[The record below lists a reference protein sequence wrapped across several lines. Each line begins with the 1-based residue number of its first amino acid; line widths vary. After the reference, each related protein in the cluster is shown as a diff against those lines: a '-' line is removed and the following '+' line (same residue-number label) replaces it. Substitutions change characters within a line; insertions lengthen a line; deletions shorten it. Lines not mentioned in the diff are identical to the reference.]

1 MLFNYL
7 DKKSDWMKFLRFKNK
22 ADSLNQDISIKTGF
36 LDDEN
41 KVVELK
47 GEILDYFNA
56 DIKSIL
62 EKTVETHSLE
72 DIEILSP
79 TEPSKIVCIG
89 LNYKDHAAEL
99 NLELPE
105 SPVIFIKP
113 STTVNRTGGIII
125 YPKISK
131 QVDYE
136 GELAVVIGKT
146 TKQVSVEEADNHIF
160 GYTVINDV
168 TARDFTLGDGQW
180 TRGKSCDGFAPIG
193 PCIETDL
200 DPLNQ
205 RIVTKVNGEIK
216 QNSNT
221 NQMIFSP
228 QEIISYISQ
237 TMTLKAGDVIATGT
251 PPGVGPMDADSIVEV
266 TIEDIGTLKNH
277 LIGNN
282 EQNNN

>member
-1 MLFNYL
+1 
-7 DKKSDWMKFLRFKNK
+7 MKFLRFKNNK
-22 ADSLNQDISIKTGF
+22 DSINNDYKLKTGF
-36 LDDEN
+36 LDDEG
-41 KVVELK
+41 KVIELK
-47 GEILDYFNA
+47 GDILDYFNA
-56 DIKSIL
+56 DVETIL
-62 EKTVETHSLE
+62 ENMVESHSLE
-72 DIEILSP
+72 DIDILPP
-79 TEPSKIVCIG
+79 TDPSKIVCIG

-113 STTVNRTGGIII
+113 STTVNRADGIII
-125 YPKISK
+125 YPRISK

-136 GELAVVIGKT
+136 GELAVVIGKDAM
-146 TKQVSVEEADNHIF
+146 QLSVEEADDHIF

-168 TARDFTLGDGQW
+168 TARDFTLKDGQW

-228 QEIISYISQ
+228 QEIISYVSQ

-277 LIGNN
+277 LVRNN

>member
-1 MLFNYL
+1 
-7 DKKSDWMKFLRFKNK
+7 MKFLRFKNK
-22 ADSLNQDISIKTGF
+22 ADSLNNDLKTKSGF
-36 LDDEN
+36 LDDEG
-41 KVVELK
+41 KVIELK
-47 GEILDYFNA
+47 GDILDYFNK

-62 EKTVETHSLE
+62 DNMVASHSLD

-89 LNYKDHAAEL
+89 LNYKDHAKEL
-99 NLELPE
+99 NLDLPE

-113 STTVNRTGGIII
+113 STTINRTDNIII
-125 YPKISK
+125 YPKVSK
-131 QVDYE
+131 QIDYE

-146 TKQVSVEEADNHIF
+146 TKQVSIEEADDFIF
-160 GYTVINDV
+160 GYTIINDV

-193 PCIETDL
+193 PYIETDL

-205 RIVTKVNGEIK
+205 IITTKVNGEIR

-228 QEIISYISQ
+228 QEIISYVSE
-237 TMTLKAGDVIATGT
+237 TMTLNPGDIIATGT
-251 PPGVGPMDADSIVEV
+251 PPGVGEMKANSTVEV
-266 TIEDIGTLKNH
+266 EIKDIGTLRNY
-277 LIGNN
+277 LVN
-282 EQNNN
+282 EE

>member
-1 MLFNYL
+1 
-7 DKKSDWMKFLRFKNK
+7 MKFLRFKNNK
-22 ADSLNQDISIKTGF
+22 DSINNDYKLKTGF
-36 LDDEN
+36 LDDEG
-41 KVVELK
+41 KVIELK
-47 GEILDYFNA
+47 GDILDYFNA
-56 DIKSIL
+56 DIETIL
-62 EKTVETHSLE
+62 ENMVESHSLE
-72 DIEILSP
+72 DIDILPP
-79 TEPSKIVCIG
+79 TDPSKIVCIG

-113 STTVNRTGGIII
+113 STTVNRAGGIII

-136 GELAVVIGKT
+136 GELAVVIGKDAM
-146 TKQVSVEEADNHIF
+146 QVSVEEADNHIF

-168 TARDFTLGDGQW
+168 TARDFTLKDGQW

-228 QEIISYISQ
+228 QEIISYVSQ

-251 PPGVGPMDADSIVEV
+251 PPGVGPMDANSIVEV

-277 LIGNN
+277 LVRNN

>member
-1 MLFNYL
+1 M
-7 DKKSDWMKFLRFKNK
+7 
-22 ADSLNQDISIKTGF
+22 
-36 LDDEN
+36 
-41 KVVELK
+41 
-47 GEILDYFNA
+47 
-56 DIKSIL
+56 
-62 EKTVETHSLE
+62 E
-72 DIEILSP
+72 DIDILPP
-79 TEPSKIVCIG
+79 TDPSKIVCIG

-113 STTVNRTGGIII
+113 STTVNRADGIII
-125 YPKISK
+125 YPRISK

-136 GELAVVIGKT
+136 GELAVVIGKDAM
-146 TKQVSVEEADNHIF
+146 QLSVEEADNHIF

-168 TARDFTLGDGQW
+168 TARDFTLKDGQW

-228 QEIISYISQ
+228 QEIISYVSQ

-277 LIGNN
+277 LVRNN

>member
-1 MLFNYL
+1 
-7 DKKSDWMKFLRFKNK
+7 MKFLRFKNNK
-22 ADSLNQDISIKTGF
+22 DSINNDYKLKTGF
-36 LDDEN
+36 LDDEG
-41 KVVELK
+41 KVIELK
-47 GEILDYFNA
+47 GDILDYFNA
-56 DIKSIL
+56 DIETIL
-62 EKTVETHSLE
+62 ENMVESHSLE
-72 DIEILSP
+72 DIDILPP
-79 TEPSKIVCIG
+79 TDPSKIVCIG

-113 STTVNRTGGIII
+113 STTVNRAGGIII

-136 GELAVVIGKT
+136 GELAVVIGKDAM
-146 TKQVSVEEADNHIF
+146 QLSVEEADNHIF

-168 TARDFTLGDGQW
+168 TARDFTLKDGQW

-228 QEIISYISQ
+228 QEIISYVSQ

-277 LIGNN
+277 LVRNN

>member
-1 MLFNYL
+1 
-7 DKKSDWMKFLRFKNK
+7 MKFLRFKNRT
-22 ADSLNQDISIKTGF
+22 DSLNYDLKIKSGF
-36 LDDEN
+36 LDDDG
-41 KVVELK
+41 KVIELK
-47 GEILDYFNA
+47 GDILDYFDK
-56 DIKSIL
+56 DIKTIL
-62 EKTVETHSLE
+62 DNITESHSLE

-89 LNYKDHAAEL
+89 LNYKDHAKEL

-113 STTVNRTGGIII
+113 STTINYTNNNII
-125 YPKISK
+125 YPKISS

-136 GELAVVIGKT
+136 GELAVVIAKEA
-146 TKQVSVEEADNHIF
+146 KQVSVEEADDYIF
-160 GYTVINDV
+160 GYTIINDV

-193 PCIETDL
+193 PFIETDL

-205 RIVTKVNGEIK
+205 IITTKVNGEIR

-228 QEIISYISQ
+228 QEILSYISQ
-237 TMTLKAGDVIATGT
+237 TMTLNPGDIIATGT
-251 PPGVGPMDADSIVEV
+251 PPGVGEMKANSTVEV
-266 TIEDIGTLKNH
+266 EIEDIGTLRNY
-277 LIGNN
+277 LI
-282 EQNNN
+282 EEEKS

>member
-1 MLFNYL
+1 
-7 DKKSDWMKFLRFKNK
+7 MKFLRFKNSK
-22 ADSLNQDISIKTGF
+22 DSINNDYKLKTGF
-36 LDDEN
+36 LDDEG
-41 KVVELK
+41 KVIELK
-47 GEILDYFNA
+47 GDILDYFNA
-56 DIKSIL
+56 DIETIL
-62 EKTVETHSLE
+62 ENMVESHSLE
-72 DIEILSP
+72 DIDILPP
-79 TEPSKIVCIG
+79 TDPSKIVCIG

-113 STTVNRTGGIII
+113 STTVNRAGGIII
-125 YPKISK
+125 YPRISK

-136 GELAVVIGKT
+136 GELAVVIGKDAM
-146 TKQVSVEEADNHIF
+146 QLSVEEADNHIF

-168 TARDFTLGDGQW
+168 TARDFTLKDGQW

-228 QEIISYISQ
+228 QEIISYVSQ

-277 LIGNN
+277 LVRNN

>member
-1 MLFNYL
+1 
-7 DKKSDWMKFLRFKNK
+7 MKFLRFKNNK
-22 ADSLNQDISIKTGF
+22 DSINNDYKLKTGF
-36 LDDEN
+36 LDDEG
-41 KVVELK
+41 KVIELK
-47 GEILDYFNA
+47 GDILDYFNA
-56 DIKSIL
+56 DIETIL
-62 EKTVETHSLE
+62 ENMVESHSLE
-72 DIEILSP
+72 DIDILPP
-79 TEPSKIVCIG
+79 TDPSKIVCIG

-99 NLELPE
+99 NLELPK

-113 STTVNRTGGIII
+113 STTVNRAGGIII
-125 YPKISK
+125 YPRISK

-136 GELAVVIGKT
+136 GELAVVIGKDAM
-146 TKQVSVEEADNHIF
+146 QLSVEEADNHIF

-168 TARDFTLGDGQW
+168 TARDFTLKDGQW

-228 QEIISYISQ
+228 QEIISYVSQ

-277 LIGNN
+277 LVRNN

>member
-1 MLFNYL
+1 
-7 DKKSDWMKFLRFKNK
+7 MKFLRFKNK
-22 ADSLNQDISIKTGF
+22 EDSLNYDLKIKSGF
-36 LDDEN
+36 LDDDG
-41 KVVELK
+41 KVIELK
-47 GEILDYFNA
+47 GDILDYFDK
-56 DIKSIL
+56 DIKTILDDIL
-62 EKTVETHSLE
+62 ESHSLE

-89 LNYKDHAAEL
+89 LNYKDHAKEL

-113 STTVNRTGGIII
+113 STTINYTDNKII
-125 YPKISK
+125 YPKISS

-136 GELAVVIGKT
+136 GELAVVIGKE
-146 TKQVSVEEADNHIF
+146 TKQVSVEDADDYIF
-160 GYTVINDV
+160 GYTIINDV

-193 PCIETDL
+193 PFIETDL

-205 RIVTKVNGEIK
+205 IITTKVNGEIR

-228 QEIISYISQ
+228 QEILSYISQ
-237 TMTLKAGDVIATGT
+237 TMTLNPGDIIATGT
-251 PPGVGPMDADSIVEV
+251 PPGVGEMKANSTVEV
-266 TIEDIGTLKNH
+266 EIEDIGTLRNY
-277 LIGNN
+277 LI
-282 EQNNN
+282 EEE